1 MRRFLLL
8 IVSIGVISCS
18 SLRSGQPLEVIGKK
32 VSLPDAACPQAPRD
46 SIKNFPKP
54 CLLPRR

>member
-8 IVSIGVISCS
+8 IVSLGVISCT
-18 SLRSGQPLEVIGKK
+18 SLRGGQSLEVNVKK
-32 VSLPDAACPQAPRD
+32 SFLPDSVCPQAPRD